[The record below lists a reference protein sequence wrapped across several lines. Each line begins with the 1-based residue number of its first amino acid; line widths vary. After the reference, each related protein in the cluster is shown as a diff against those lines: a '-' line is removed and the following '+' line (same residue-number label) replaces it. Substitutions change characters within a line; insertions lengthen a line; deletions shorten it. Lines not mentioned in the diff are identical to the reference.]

1 MINSKYG
8 FTGETQLFY
17 GIELHRI
24 RALTSFGQVSAGDVG
39 GWIEKEENLAASGD
53 ARVSGAARVSGDA
66 QVSGDAHILT
76 IGPIGSRS
84 ATITIHAD
92 ALLGVRFTTGCF
104 SGCRSRFVTAVADT
118 HRSGKFRMQYDLA
131 VKLADISVIPCPV
144 GVATG
149 AKIATP

>member
-1 MINSKYG
+1 
-8 FTGETQLFY
+8 
-17 GIELHRI
+17 
-24 RALTSFGQVSAGDVG
+24 
-39 GWIEKEENLAASGD
+39 
-53 ARVSGAARVSGDA
+53 VSGDA
-66 QVSGDAHILT
+66 QVSGDARVSGDAHILT